1 MKQNWEKLVRRV
13 DNISLRERAL
23 IFLALA
29 AALIAVIK
37 PVFFDP
43 LLKQQREIAAQVDK
57 REQSL
62 HEVQERI
69 SAVTLAKQNDMNS
82 PQRRHLAQLKQQL
95 EDGNAYFQSIRD
107 KLVEPEEV
115 ATMLKRVLD
124 ENGRLELV
132 ELKTLPVTPLLEG
145 NASDAASGLDKQVFK
160 HGITLTI
167 RGNYLDLLQYLT
179 TLKELQA
186 QLFWTD
192 AKMSANYP
200 VTELTLTLYTLSL
213 DKTWLQ
219 I

>member
-1 MKQNWEKLVRRV
+1 MKQRWGKFVRKV
-13 DNISLRERAL
+13 DSISLRERAL

-29 AALIAVIK
+29 AALLAVIK
-37 PVFFDP
+37 PVLFDP
-43 LLKQQREIAAQVDK
+43 LLKQQKEIAAQVEK

-62 HEVQERI
+62 HEVQQRI
-69 SAVTLAKQNDMNS
+69 TAVTLAKQNDMNS
-82 PQRRHLAQLKQQL
+82 PERRRLALLKQQI
-95 EDGNAYFQSIRD
+95 EDGNAYMQSISN
-107 KLVEPEEV
+107 KLVGPDEV

-132 ELKTLPVTPLLEG
+132 ELKTLPVAPLLEG
-145 NASDAASGLDKQVFK
+145 NAGDVASGLDKQVFK
-160 HGITLTI
+160 HGISLTI

-192 AKMSANYP
+192 AKMTANYP